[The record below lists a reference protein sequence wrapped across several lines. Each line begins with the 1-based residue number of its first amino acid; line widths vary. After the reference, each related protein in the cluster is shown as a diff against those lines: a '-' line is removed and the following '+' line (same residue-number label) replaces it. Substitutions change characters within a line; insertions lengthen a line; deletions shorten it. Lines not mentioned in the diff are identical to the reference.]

1 MGKPDA
7 PMTIVDHLN
16 ELRRR
21 LMIVLV
27 VLVLASIASFT
38 YAKQILDILTMGR
51 TLIFIRPSEAF
62 LAHVRVAVSTGSTIA
77 MPVVFYHVLAFL
89 VPAFSKREKRIIVG
103 SVFLMF
109 LLFIAGLSFA
119 WYVVFPIAMKFFASF
134 SSEQLL
140 PLYNVS
146 DYLSFATGFL
156 LAFGLVFQLP
166 VLFWALGALHI
177 VSARFLRASRKY
189 ALVLIV
195 IIAALITPP
204 DVVSQVLMALPM
216 LFLYEFG
223 IILVALTERGR
234 RKRKEES
241 AGLSN

>member
-1 MGKPDA
+1 
-7 PMTIVDHLN
+7 MTIIDHLN
-16 ELRRR
+16 ELRKR

-38 YAKQILDILTMGR
+38 YAKEILDILTMGR

-62 LAHVRVAVSTGSTIA
+62 MAHIRVAVLTGSTIS
-77 MPVVFYHVLAFL
+77 MPVIFYQVLAFL
-89 VPAFSKREKRIIVG
+89 VPAFSKREKRIIIG

-109 LLFIAGLSFA
+109 LLFVAGIAFA
-119 WYVVFPIAMKFFASF
+119 WYAVFPIAMQFFASF

-140 PLYNVS
+140 PWYNVS
-146 DYLSFATGFL
+146 DYLSFTTGLL

-166 VLFWALGALHI
+166 IMFWALGALHI

-189 ALVLIV
+189 ALVIIV
-195 IIAALITPP
+195 IVSAVITPP
-204 DVVSQVLMALPM
+204 DVVSQVLMAIPM
-216 LFLYEFG
+216 LILYELG
-223 IILVALTERGR
+223 IVLVALTERGR
-234 RKRKEES
+234 RKRKEAD

>member
-1 MGKPDA
+1 MGKADA
-7 PMTIVDHLN
+7 PMTIIDHLN
-16 ELRRR
+16 ELRKR

-38 YAKQILDILTMGR
+38 YAKEILDILTMGR

-62 LAHVRVAVSTGSTIA
+62 MAHIRVAVLTGSTIS
-77 MPVVFYHVLAFL
+77 MPVVFYHLLAFL
-89 VPAFSKREKRIIVG
+89 VPAFSQREKRIIVG

-119 WYVVFPIAMKFFASF
+119 WYAVFPIAMKFFASF

-140 PLYNVS
+140 PWYNVS
-146 DYLSFATGFL
+146 DYISFVTGML

-166 VLFWALGALHI
+166 IFFWALGSLHI
-177 VSARFLRASRKY
+177 VSARFLRTSRKY
-189 ALVLIV
+189 ALVIILIV
-195 IIAALITPP
+195 AAVLTPP

-216 LFLYEFG
+216 LVLYELG
-223 IILVALTERGR
+223 ILLVALTERGR

-241 AGLSN
+241 AGLSS